1 MVGNAVYKGFP
12 PCCTPKFTFIYPSSI
27 LHLSFTHLS
36 PLSGEGSVK
45 VPCPFVH
52 AGTARKPLYTG
63 TFSIGGEGEG
73 YFLFLH
79 IIVVIHV
86 SQYRS
91 FAVMGVPVCRKQNAD

>member
-1 MVGNAVYKGFP
+1 MSRPRVQSLIKLTYWTFSVG
-12 PCCTPKFTFIYPSSI
+12 S
-27 LHLSFTHLS
+27 
-36 PLSGEGSVK
+36 
-45 VPCPFVH
+45 
-52 AGTARKPLYTG
+52 YTG
-63 TFSIGGEGEG
+63 TFSIGGEG

>member
-1 MVGNAVYKGFP
+1 M
-12 PCCTPKFTFIYPSSI
+12 PCTKAFRSSAPLNLPSPN
-27 LHLSFTHLS
+27 LHRTFTHLS

-45 VPCPFVH
+45 DPCPFAH